1 MAGDTS
7 SPREKAP
14 KKAGHPPG
22 LKLGNWED
30 YKSGPKLFGAKTVRI
45 RTDHRKSDQLVEL
58 LSTVA
63 EMADA
68 TVL

>member
-7 SPREKAP
+7 SPREAAP
-14 KKAGHPPG
+14 RKAGHPPG
-22 LKLGNWED
+22 LQLGNWED
-30 YKSGPKLFGAKTVRI
+30 YKSGPKLFGVKTVRI

-63 EMADA
+63 EMAEA